1 MTDSNTQRSPASAAG
16 SLRVGVVGVPGGW
29 STEHLADCLDKRT
42 GFRLVIDMANVSA
55 RLHERCAT
63 YRDVDLCRLDAIVI
77 KKLGENYSTDML
89 DRLEVLRFIEACG
102 VRCFSRPAA
111 ILRLLDRASCTV
123 TLANHGI
130 PMPPTVL
137 TESVAEAAEA
147 VRSFERA
154 ILKPLY
160 STKARGMLML
170 RGDASDLDEQLTAY
184 ARSGNP
190 LMYVQKMLELP
201 GKDLGVMFLGG
212 RYMGTYARVGNKDS
226 WNTTIHSGGRY
237 QAHEPDTAL
246 IELARRA
253 QAPFELDLTSVDVV
267 ETNGGPMVFEVSA
280 FGGFSGL
287 RDGCGRDA
295 ADEYASYV
303 VAQLRGERS

>member
-1 MTDSNTQRSPASAAG
+1 MTDSHTRHSPAHTARP
-16 SLRVGVVGVPGGW
+16 LRVAVVGVAGGW
-29 STEHLADCLDKRT
+29 STEHLADCLEKRT
-42 GFRLVIDMANVSA
+42 GFRLVVDMAHVSA
-55 RLHERCAT
+55 RLHERRVT
-63 YRDVDLCRLDAIVI
+63 YRDEDLCRLDAIVI
-77 KKLGENYSTDML
+77 KKLGETYSTDML
-89 DRLEVLRFIEACG
+89 DRLELLRFVEASG
-102 VRCFSRPAA
+102 VRCFSKPGS

-137 TESVAEAAEA
+137 TESVTEAAEA

-154 ILKPLY
+154 IVKPLY
-160 STKARGMLML
+160 STKARGMLTL
-170 RGDASDLDEQLTAY
+170 RGDIADLDEQLTTY

-190 LMYVQKMLELP
+190 LMYVQKMLDLP
-201 GKDLGVMFLGG
+201 GKDLGVMFMGG
-212 RYMGTYARVGNKDS
+212 RYVGTYARVGSKDS

-237 QAHEPDTAL
+237 QAYEPDAAL

-253 QAPFELDLTSVDVV
+253 QAPFELDFTSVDVV
-267 ETNGGPMVFEVSA
+267 ETNGGPLVFEVSA

-287 RDGCGRDA
+287 RDACGRDA

-303 VAQLRGERS
+303 IAQLSGEQP